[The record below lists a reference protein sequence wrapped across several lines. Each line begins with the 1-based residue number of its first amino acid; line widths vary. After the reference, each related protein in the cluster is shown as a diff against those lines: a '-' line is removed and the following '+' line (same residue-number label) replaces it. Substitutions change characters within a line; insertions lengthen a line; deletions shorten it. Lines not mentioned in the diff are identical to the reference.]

1 MSDFVAG
8 LVADFHKFVE
18 ADKEKAERAFSEIK
32 KIFGFDEATAK
43 AYVEAHAPALEQEV
57 KTDVTQVVKD
67 AETAVK
73 AAEPVVAQAV
83 ETAVKDVASEVK

>member
-18 ADKEKAERAFSEIK
+18 ADKEKAERALSEIK

-57 KTDVTQVVKD
+57 KADATQVVKD

-73 AAEPVVAQAV
+73 AAEPVVAQAA
-83 ETAVKDVASEVK
+83 ETAVKNVASEVK